1 YQCDVDVIG
10 SDALLNEVELVQII
24 DDVFGRLN
32 VSVEVK
38 LNNRKILAGIA
49 ELMGEADKMMD
60 ITIAIDKL
68 EKIGLEAV
76 NGELS
81 EKGISL
87 EAIQKLQP
95 VLLMQ
100 GSTSEKLVTL
110 AETLKDSEIGMKG
123 IGEMKYI
130 FKQTEILKLNT
141 RVELDLTLARGLN
154 YYTGAIIEVKS
165 RDVQFGSICGGGRY
179 DDLTGIFGMPGTSG
193 VGISFGA
200 DRIYDVMLELDAF
213 PENKESASQ
222 VFFVNFGEDEEKACL
237 GILQRIRKAGINAEI
252 FPEAAKMKKQMN
264 YADKNNIPFVILMG
278 KNEIEK
284 DVLSVKDMKTGEQ
297 KEMRVEDFI
306 KMVKG

>member
-1 YQCDVDVIG
+1 
-10 SDALLNEVELVQII
+10 
-24 DDVFGRLN
+24 
-32 VSVEVK
+32 
-38 LNNRKILAGIA
+38 
-49 ELMGEADKMMD
+49 
-60 ITIAIDKL
+60 
-68 EKIGLEAV
+68 
-76 NGELS
+76 
-81 EKGISL
+81 
-87 EAIQKLQP
+87 
-95 VLLMQ
+95 MQ